1 MLSILGYV
9 QIFLVMLCGLM
20 LKVQAFAEGV
30 DKEMLGVLLILV
42 NMMVLLT
49 AMGVMVVSFFRNQED
64 DYQSENPLAVLKREM
79 SAAKEAARNE
89 NEGTAEGAIEM
100 GEIYKGGRED
110 SFENVN
116 PLVAEAGAGA
126 GVARGGGREDSFA
139 EKLKKTA
146 KQYHF
151 DKNYPAPVMPRM
163 GVVDGD
169 EPPPPVP
176 TVFTSAY
183 TDI

>member
-1 MLSILGYV
+1 
-9 QIFLVMLCGLM
+9 
-20 LKVQAFAEGV
+20 
-30 DKEMLGVLLILV
+30 
-42 NMMVLLT
+42 MMVLLT

-79 SAAKEAARNE
+79 SAAKEAARND

-116 PLVAEAGAGA
+116 PLVAGAGAGA
-126 GVARGGGREDSFA
+126 ARGGGREDSFT
-139 EKLKKTA
+139 ERLKKTA

-163 GVVDGD
+163 GVVDGE

-176 TVFTSAY
+176 TIFTSAMPPD
-183 TDI
+183 TGGGK

>member
-64 DYQSENPLAVLKREM
+64 DYQSENPLAIMKREVGNVKEKANEEGLEM
-79 SAAKEAARNE
+79 SNFGQTIKLQHLE
-89 NEGTAEGAIEM
+89 
-100 GEIYKGGRED
+100 
-110 SFENVN
+110 N
-116 PLVAEAGAGA
+116 PLH
-126 GVARGGGREDSFA
+126 REGEGERWSD
-139 EKLKKTA
+139 KLRHTA
-146 KQYHF
+146 KAYGIGAKKKPPMMPSTSF
-151 DKNYPAPVMPRM
+151 RVVPPPAPTSFSSPL
-163 GVVDGD
+163 
-169 EPPPPVP
+169 PPD
-176 TVFTSAY
+176 TTLS
-183 TDI
+183 